1 MNKNKLISIILS
13 ACVLSTNSN
22 FVVMAG
28 TTNNSENIKS
38 EGAAFVSG
46 SDGIIS
52 DYTNILSEAN
62 LIFRA
67 SNVGNSQIDLSDY
80 ISECRNLTSAT
91 IIVRFRVPEE
101 LENGERSLIKFKNST
116 SESENS
122 FSVFFEKQSSTQGR
136 FGYHCMINGTES
148 PTGQRFSNVDY
159 NTSGY
164 NTLVLSITEG
174 EGYATSLNNVKNYT
188 STAGNSIKFLNSI
201 SGLDTI
207 TTGDIDIAYIE
218 VYNQKINEVEASRIA
233 NVNINDDNGLEKIDN
248 IEVVKFN
255 SEHKVQSVTDST
267 KEGNASFAVDRNFA
281 THWHTD
287 WNGSSPSPAGPHYI
301 TLDLGKEE
309 VIDILEYLPR
319 QDSGDGSGNGTIT
332 GYKVYA
338 SNSIPDG
345 DITIENGEVTDGGFI
360 KIGEGSLE
368 NSSSIKIIDVK
379 DIKARYVTLVS
390 TSGHNGFA
398 SASEIYVNRGIELP
412 SPSVSTVNVKE
423 DTLTNNSVTLNWSI
437 DEESDEYIDKYVL
450 YFNDNVREPI
460 ELSKETL
467 EYTIDNL
474 EGNREYTFEIAAI
487 NTQNIESERKSITVK
502 TLKNELGIEGF
513 DVQGSMEAGTTH
525 TIIPIGV
532 GGAGVTYTYS
542 VYNTSTGWKTLES
555 NTTKSKLDWTP
566 SIIGSHLV
574 RVEVKDINGKVVRSD
589 KWINF
594 DNSSLTIEDMI
605 ISENI
610 QAGTEVIINPVGD
623 KTDSTKYTLE
633 VYNTT
638 EGWKTIASDVV
649 SDEDGNVDLHWTPSK
664 LGSNLVRITAKDDTT
679 KVVRYDKW
687 VTVNNESLSLA
698 GFSTDDDLQAGA
710 TEKITLNGNIN
721 LALEEST
728 SYKLEVYNTTQGW
741 KTIDTYSEAVDE
753 AMDEVVFDWIPEKI
767 GNNLVRISA
776 TDSSG
781 KTVRYDEWVTVNNDT
796 LILNDFEI
804 DGDLQVGSS
813 QEITLDGSI
822 NIELEGSTSY
832 ILEIYNT
839 AQGWKQVQSIGEI
852 ENGEMEG
859 VTFNWIPERVG
870 QNLVRVTVKDS
881 SGKIVRHD
889 KWITI
894 NNDTLSLTGI
904 ETDGDLQ
911 VENGETIKVN
921 GSINSSLIDS
931 TKYKLEVYNTTQG
944 WKTISDYESMPFGNV
959 EFNWIPE
966 IYGKNL
972 IRVSTTDNSGKIV
985 RYDEWVDVK
994 YDAFTLKD
1002 IAIYNNDY
1010 SDISSDL
1017 EIGEEYIVVGLD
1029 EYGNWAKYGQ
1039 YQDGKYDYS
1048 WEVYNTTYG
1057 WQEFG
1062 DYNGDQ
1068 ALTTYRDDVK
1078 FVEGSN
1084 LIRLTIKSKSGKV
1097 VKAEK
1102 WVTIKNSALTLTG
1115 IETDGDL
1122 QVGSEETIKVN
1133 GTINSKLMDS
1143 TKYKL
1148 EVYNTTQG
1156 WKTISDY
1163 ESMPFGDVKFKW
1175 SPETCGKNLIRVTVT
1190 DRSGKVARY
1199 DEWVDVTLDVIS
1211 PETNPAE
1218 DNWLSEEIARQV
1230 GKEDYTT
1237 LTQED
1242 FDSIT
1247 RIDIS
1252 NEGLTEVPS
1261 QIKYVKNLK
1270 NLYLDSNSISELP
1283 SELFQLSQLEILYL
1297 GDNNISIIPNEI
1309 GNLTN
1314 LKKLI
1319 LFENPLT
1326 ELPEEIGNL
1335 SDLSYLHLL
1344 YTGLENLPENI
1355 GQLSNLK
1362 ELHLAGCEISGL
1374 PSSIGNLNNLQVLDL
1389 GNNNITNVVPEI
1401 GNLTSLKKLHLG
1413 GNNISDLPESMGNL
1427 VNLEKL
1433 YLSDN
1438 VGIKNLPESFKNL
1451 SKLTYLELL
1460 LTGITS
1466 INGISQEIRDVIGDE
1481 NIKIN
1486 FWDGISPWSL
1496 KSKTLSKNMHVITF

>member
-38 EGAAFVSG
+38 EGTAFVSG

-164 NTLVLSITEG
+164 NTLVVSITEG

-255 SEHKVQSVTDST
+255 SEHKVESVTEST
-267 KEGNASFAVDRNFA
+267 KEGNAYFAVDRNFA

-287 WNGSSPSPAGPHYI
+287 WNGGSPSPAGPHYI
-301 TLDLGKEE
+301 TLDLGNEE

-368 NSSSIKIIDVK
+368 NSSSIKLIDVK

-423 DTLTNNSVTLNWSI
+423 DTITNSSVTLNWSI
-437 DEESDEYIDKYVL
+437 DEENDEYIDKYVL

-513 DVQGSMEAGTTH
+513 DVQGSMETGTTH

-542 VYNTSTGWKTLES
+542 VYNTSTGWNTLES

-633 VYNTT
+633 VYNTI

-649 SDEDGNVDLHWTPSK
+649 SDEDGNVNLHWTPNK
-664 LGSNLVRITAKDDTT
+664 AGANLVRITAKDDTN
-679 KVVRYDKW
+679 KIIRY
-687 VTVNNESLSLA
+687 
-698 GFSTDDDLQAGA
+698 
-710 TEKITLNGNIN
+710 
-721 LALEEST
+721 EE
-728 SYKLEVYNTTQGW
+728 
-741 KTIDTYSEAVDE
+741 
-753 AMDEVVFDWIPEKI
+753 WISVK
-767 GNNLVRISA
+767 
-776 TDSSG
+776 
-781 KTVRYDEWVTVNNDT
+781 ND
-796 LILNDFEI
+796 
-804 DGDLQVGSS
+804 
-813 QEITLDGSI
+813 
-822 NIELEGSTSY
+822 
-832 ILEIYNT
+832 
-839 AQGWKQVQSIGEI
+839 A
-852 ENGEMEG
+852 
-859 VTFNWIPERVG
+859 
-870 QNLVRVTVKDS
+870 
-881 SGKIVRHD
+881 
-889 KWITI
+889 
-894 NNDTLSLTGI
+894 LSLTGI
-904 ETDGDLQ
+904 ETDGSLQ
-911 VENGETIKVN
+911 VGEGETIKVN

-1102 WVTIKNSALTLTG
+1102 WLTIKNSALTLTG

-1122 QVGSEETIKVN
+1122 QVGNEETIKVN

>member
-80 ISECRNLTSAT
+80 IGECRNLTSAT

-233 NVNINDDNGLEKIDN
+233 NVNINDDNGLEKIDT

-338 SNSIPDG
+338 SNSIPEG
-345 DITIENGEVTDGGFI
+345 DITIEGGEVTNEGFI

-368 NSSSIKIIDVK
+368 NSSSIKLIDVK

-487 NTQNIESERKSITVK
+487 NTQNIESERKSITIK
-502 TLKNELGIEGF
+502 TLKNELGMEGF
-513 DVQGSMEAGTTH
+513 DVQGSMETGTTH

-542 VYNTSTGWKTLES
+542 VYNTITGWNTLES

-649 SDEDGNVDLHWTPSK
+649 SDEDGNVNLHWTPSK

-698 GFSTDDDLQAGA
+698 GFSTDGDLQAGA

-796 LILNDFEI
+796 LILKDFEI
-804 DGDLQVGSS
+804 VGDLQVGSS

-852 ENGEMEG
+852 ENGEMDD

-944 WKTISDYESMPFGNV
+944 WKTISDYESMPFGSV

-966 IYGKNL
+966 IYGNNL
-972 IRVSTTDNSGKIV
+972 IRVSTTDNSGKIA

-1163 ESMPFGDVKFKW
+1163 ESMPFENVEFNW
-1175 SPETCGKNLIRVTVT
+1175 IPETYGKNLIRVTVT

-1252 NEGLTEVPS
+1252 NKGLIEVPS

>member
-148 PTGQRFSNVDY
+148 PTGQRFSNINY

-255 SEHKVQSVTDST
+255 SEHKVQSVTEST
-267 KEGNASFAVDRNFA
+267 KEGNAYFAVDRNFA

-287 WNGSSPSPAGPHYI
+287 WNGGSPSPAGPHYI
-301 TLDLGKEE
+301 TLDLGNEE
-309 VIDILEYLPR
+309 VIDILEYLQR

-368 NSSSIKIIDVK
+368 NSSSIKLIDVK

-423 DTLTNNSVTLNWSI
+423 DTITNSSVTLNWSI
-437 DEESDEYIDKYVL
+437 DEENDEYIDKYVL

-513 DVQGSMEAGTTH
+513 DVQGSMETGTTH

-542 VYNTSTGWKTLES
+542 VYNTSTGWNTLES

-649 SDEDGNVDLHWTPSK
+649 SDEDGNVNLHWTPSK

-679 KVVRYDKW
+679 KVVRYD
-687 VTVNNESLSLA
+687 
-698 GFSTDDDLQAGA
+698 
-710 TEKITLNGNIN
+710 
-721 LALEEST
+721 
-728 SYKLEVYNTTQGW
+728 
-741 KTIDTYSEAVDE
+741 
-753 AMDEVVFDWIPEKI
+753 
-767 GNNLVRISA
+767 
-776 TDSSG
+776 
-781 KTVRYDEWVTVNNDT
+781 EWVTVNNDT
-796 LILNDFEI
+796 LILKDFEI
-804 DGDLQVGSS
+804 VGDLQVGSS

-911 VENGETIKVN
+911 VGNGETIKVN

-944 WKTISDYESMPFGNV
+944 WKTISDYESMPFGSV
-959 EFNWIPE
+959 EFKWIPE

-1029 EYGNWAKYGQ
+1029 EYGN
-1039 YQDGKYDYS
+1039 
-1048 WEVYNTTYG
+1048 
-1057 WQEFG
+1057 
-1062 DYNGDQ
+1062 
-1068 ALTTYRDDVK
+1068 
-1078 FVEGSN
+1078 
-1084 LIRLTIKSKSGKV
+1084 
-1097 VKAEK
+1097 
-1102 WVTIKNSALTLTG
+1102 
-1115 IETDGDL
+1115 
-1122 QVGSEETIKVN
+1122 
-1133 GTINSKLMDS
+1133 
-1143 TKYKL
+1143 
-1148 EVYNTTQG
+1148 
-1156 WKTISDY
+1156 
-1163 ESMPFGDVKFKW
+1163 
-1175 SPETCGKNLIRVTVT
+1175 
-1190 DRSGKVARY
+1190 
-1199 DEWVDVTLDVIS
+1199 
-1211 PETNPAE
+1211 
-1218 DNWLSEEIARQV
+1218 
-1230 GKEDYTT
+1230 
-1237 LTQED
+1237 
-1242 FDSIT
+1242 
-1247 RIDIS
+1247 
-1252 NEGLTEVPS
+1252 
-1261 QIKYVKNLK
+1261 
-1270 NLYLDSNSISELP
+1270 
-1283 SELFQLSQLEILYL
+1283 
-1297 GDNNISIIPNEI
+1297 
-1309 GNLTN
+1309 
-1314 LKKLI
+1314 
-1319 LFENPLT
+1319 
-1326 ELPEEIGNL
+1326 
-1335 SDLSYLHLL
+1335 
-1344 YTGLENLPENI
+1344 
-1355 GQLSNLK
+1355 
-1362 ELHLAGCEISGL
+1362 
-1374 PSSIGNLNNLQVLDL
+1374 
-1389 GNNNITNVVPEI
+1389 
-1401 GNLTSLKKLHLG
+1401 
-1413 GNNISDLPESMGNL
+1413 
-1427 VNLEKL
+1427 
-1433 YLSDN
+1433 
-1438 VGIKNLPESFKNL
+1438 
-1451 SKLTYLELL
+1451 
-1460 LTGITS
+1460 
-1466 INGISQEIRDVIGDE
+1466 
-1481 NIKIN
+1481 
-1486 FWDGISPWSL
+1486 
-1496 KSKTLSKNMHVITF
+1496 